1 MPVTKKH
8 DFTKLEIQ
16 AGVLVLLTGAVFA
29 GFIAL
34 IQGWRPEKETREYYA
49 QFTNTIGLKEGADVR
64 FGGML
69 AGKVID
75 ILPDPDD
82 RSQIRVAVEID
93 PTLPVNEESIAT
105 IEQISLTTDKHLEIS
120 TGKPDAALLASNTP
134 MKSVTKSGGF
144 VDIPNVDGLISGSED
159 LIGDLREMLGV
170 QEAKA
175 KEAAGEEE
183 MASVTRI
190 TQDVRNLLGVKEAE
204 QKEASGEQEMA
215 SVTRITQDLRDMLGV
230 QEAKAAEAA
239 GKGELVVLTDI
250 TAEVG
255 GLFEEYKPQLDQI
268 VGKVAPMQDSV
279 QKLLDQLNS
288 ALTDNRGNLDVTV
301 ANVAGIA
308 EKLNAELQG
317 LMDQLTNTLKNT
329 EALTGDMS
337 TFVASN
343 RPVIEDLLGDLGLAT
358 QNLGVFLQELKNQPQ
373 SVVWGKPA
381 QGRKP

>member
-8 DFTKLEIQ
+8 DFTKMEIY
-16 AGVLVLLTGAVFA
+16 AGLLVLTTLAVLA
-29 GFIAL
+29 GFLAL
-34 IQGWRPEKETREYYA
+34 IQGWRPAKETRTYYA
-49 QFTNTIGLKEGADVR
+49 QFSNTIGLKDGADVR

-69 AGKVID
+69 AGKVIG
-75 ILPDPDD
+75 IQPDPDD
-82 RSQIRVAVEID
+82 RSQIRVSVEID

-120 TGKPDAALLASNTP
+120 TGKPDAALLASNKP

-170 QEAKA
+170 EEAKA
-175 KEAAGEEE
+175 KEEAGEEE

-204 QKEASGEQEMA
+204 MKEAAGEQEMA
-215 SVTRITQDLRDMLGV
+215 SVTRITQDVRDMLGV

-255 GLFEEYKPQLDQI
+255 GLFDQYKPQLDEI
-268 VGKVAPMQDSV
+268 VGKVSPMQDSV
-279 QKLLDQLNS
+279 QKLLDQLNAVLS
-288 ALTDNRGNLDVTV
+288 DNRGNLDSTMT
-301 ANVAGIA
+301 NVSGIV
-308 EKLNAELQG
+308 EKLNAELEG
-317 LMDQLTNTLKNT
+317 LMAELSHTLENTNG
-329 EALTGDMS
+329 LTGDLS
-337 TFVASN
+337 TFVAAN